1 MAALTLPA
9 TEPLPKPRAWES
21 LKVVRRRLAA
31 RIMQARVASRDFSI
45 ISNDCFGGMAY
56 EELGMRYES
65 PFVGLF
71 IVPEDY
77 VRLLRELRKSVE
89 GPVQFRQE
97 SRHEHINI
105 WRANT
110 QRNYPIGMIGD
121 EVELHFV
128 HYQDAATAE
137 AKWRRRAARIHWNK
151 LRVKMGWHE
160 HPHINALLREF
171 NTMPFESRLI
181 VAPHEVPGVRS
192 CIALR
197 DFSTDGTQQY
207 WRAHKAFDV
216 AAWLERGELVR
227 GSWTRVVDW
236 PLYWRY

>member
-21 LKVVRRRLAA
+21 LKIARRKLAA
-31 RIMQARVASRDFSI
+31 QVMQLRVRSRDFTI

-71 IVPEDY
+71 MVPEDY
-77 VRLLRELRKSVE
+77 VRLLRRLRDSVE
-89 GPVQFRQE
+89 GPIRFRAE
-97 SRHEHINI
+97 SRRQQLNT
-105 WRANT
+105 WRAET
-110 QRNYPIGMIGD
+110 QRNYPIGVIGE

-128 HYQDAATAE
+128 HYRDAATAE
-137 AKWRRRAARIHWNK
+137 SKWCRRVARIHWDN

-160 HPHINALLREF
+160 HPRIEELLREF
-171 NTMPFESRLI
+171 DAMPYESKLI
-181 VAPHEVPGVRS
+181 IAPHAIARTTS

-197 DFSTDGTQQY
+197 DFTTDGTQQF

-216 AAWLERGELVR
+216 AAWLERGEVR
-227 GSWTRVVDW
+227 RVTWMRAVDW
-236 PLYWRY
+236 PLYWHY

>member
-1 MAALTLPA
+1 M
-9 TEPLPKPRAWES
+9 PKHSRIEAF
-21 LKVVRRRLAA
+21 KIARRELAA
-31 RIMQARVASRDFSI
+31 RMMQLRVRSRNFTI

-71 IVPEDY
+71 VVPEDY
-77 VRLLRELRKSVE
+77 VRLLQNLRESVE
-89 GPVQFRQE
+89 GPIRFRAE
-97 SRHEHINI
+97 SQHERINA
-105 WRANT
+105 WRAET
-110 QRNYPIGMIGD
+110 RRRYPVGVIGD
-121 EVELHFV
+121 GVELHFL
-128 HYQDAATAE
+128 HYLDPATAE
-137 AKWRRRAARIHWNK
+137 SKWRRRVARIHWHN

-160 HPHINALLREF
+160 HPRIEALLQEF
-171 NTMPFESRLI
+171 DALPFESKLI
-181 VAPHEVPGVRS
+181 VAPQPIPGTRS

-216 AAWLERGELVR
+216 AAWLERGEIRRVT
-227 GSWTRVVDW
+227 WTRAVDW